1 VPKIPF
7 SYSIR
12 FPGSARRLLPFAF
25 AAVSLIGLGLTS
37 CRPPA
42 LKPVQV
48 GKLPSSP
55 LSIRYQ
61 DGAWFWLEQPP
72 NASMHLI
79 CFRDTQPQR
88 IASAQEIRSYTVE
101 QGKIAWAARHG
112 RQWTVFLTEEKGGEP
127 RTLWSGTDEP
137 MGLNLSG
144 GRLYWLHRLP
154 APVADS
160 GPLPSLSPSLEV
172 VAAPVEGGAPA
183 PVTRL
188 WESGDG
194 EVLGMHDGALYVA
207 LYRTLRPGSFH
218 VVRIPSGG
226 APARLVSEQ
235 GHPYPILTKK
245 GALYWTA
252 PSPEV
257 SDSMGLSCLRRLD
270 RAGRIE
276 TLTDWLPPNGR
287 VYETARGVLY
297 ADGDMPSSL
306 WRFLGQDRFPE
317 AIPVPRGYAALA
329 AGGEDALLID
339 IYAAL
344 RTPTLYKMPLP

>member
-1 VPKIPF
+1 L
-7 SYSIR
+7 
-12 FPGSARRLLPFAF
+12 PGSARRSLPFAF
-25 AAVSLIGLGLTS
+25 AAVSLLGFGLTS

-42 LKPVQV
+42 LKLVLV

-72 NASMHLI
+72 DAPMHLI
-79 CFRDTQPQR
+79 RFRDAQR
-88 IASAQEIRSYTVE
+88 QEIASAQEIRSYTVE
-101 QGKIAWAARHG
+101 QGKIAWAAREG
-112 RQWTVFLTEEKGGEP
+112 GQWTVLLSEEKGGEP
-127 RTLWSGTDEP
+127 RTLWSGADEP
-137 MGLNLSG
+137 MGLSLSG

-172 VAAPVEGGAPA
+172 VAAPVEGGTPA

-188 WESGDG
+188 WELGEG
-194 EVLGMHDGALYVA
+194 EVLGTHDGALYVA
-207 LYRTLRPGSFH
+207 LYRTLRPGSCR

-226 APARLVSEQ
+226 PPVRLVSEQ
-235 GHPYPILTKK
+235 GDTRPILTEE
-245 GALYWTA
+245 GALYWAA
-252 PSPEV
+252 PSPEAAEA
-257 SDSMGLSCLRRLD
+257 MGVRCLRRRD

-287 VYETARGVLY
+287 VYATARGVLY

-306 WRFLGQDRFPE
+306 WRALGPDRFPE
-317 AIPVPRGYAALA
+317 AVPLPRGYAALA
-329 AGGEDALLID
+329 AGGEDALLMD
-339 IYAAL
+339 TSTPL
-344 RTPTLYKMPLP
+344 RTPTLYLMTLP